1 MPNILDK
8 LSINL
13 PERQRHTKHESY
25 DELVPTN
32 ETQRFV
38 KTNNQTLREITN
50 DIEFIRTS
58 CNALVSH
65 LGDPLSKQFAQEH
78 TNLLSRLAQAEEK
91 LFENISNAL
100 HHLSQVTSL
109 VQELPSNV
117 SGPTIVSQLLNQ
129 LQTLHTSLTRA
140 IQEYPEFAQQ
150 DYTSGKR
157 ETGRLSDNSRNVSFF
172 KDRLI
177 RDQTDIQE
185 KLKNAVLL
193 LEKKHASETMSQL
206 EKEIERNQ
214 ELQEKIEAKNLII
227 HRLHLIFNEGIE
239 RANSSLDQLI
249 KLADSTDAHRLV
261 SYVVNEINMMRNKFK
276 ETIGMNKDTTLELKS
291 VLRTLGHEIDNQK
304 DNWERT
310 LRGLKDVSENKADQ
324 LLREIDIERDAHR
337 RELSNLNQIIEEKD
351 RQLYQ
356 KDERYEELLARFK
369 SVEKDCLDLV
379 GQVERFKEKIA
390 QDERIRNELEF
401 NLNKLKDENHSL
413 VQQLNELSQ
422 TRIQDIEFLESQ
434 IDHFKNENTELR
446 DIKDRTENAL
456 RRTNENI
463 DRMKL
468 EYFSEINALKEHN
481 AHLVSRNQH
490 LTSEV
495 EKKNAEISKLN
506 QMLDSLQN
514 FSNRQLETIKIK
526 DEKLGEMVDKKREYE
541 LILQD
546 LERQL
551 QEANLKNQKNLDLLS
566 TNSYETSRLREEVTR
581 LTEKN
586 DELLRELEELKRVNH
601 ELRVQN
607 TNLIGSTQNLTE
619 DRTFMEDRM
628 NKMNEIL
635 NITKNE
641 VKNCREIIE
650 KKNRELELRQREI
663 EYINP
668 KMNKFLGNLK
678 L

>member
-206 EKEIERNQ
+206 EKEIEKKQAEIWKQDTEDYFAHEKAKFDKIKEINIQQAEFLKKQMEEDKKKKYRKMNAQ
-214 ELQEKIEAKNLII
+214 ELL
-227 HRLHLIFNEGIE
+227 
-239 RANSSLDQLI
+239 
-249 KLADSTDAHRLV
+249 
-261 SYVVNEINMMRNKFK
+261 
-276 ETIGMNKDTTLELKS
+276 
-291 VLRTLGHEIDNQK
+291 
-304 DNWERT
+304 
-310 LRGLKDVSENKADQ
+310 
-324 LLREIDIERDAHR
+324 
-337 RELSNLNQIIEEKD
+337 
-351 RQLYQ
+351 
-356 KDERYEELLARFK
+356 
-369 SVEKDCLDLV
+369 
-379 GQVERFKEKIA
+379 
-390 QDERIRNELEF
+390 
-401 NLNKLKDENHSL
+401 LNK
-413 VQQLNELSQ
+413 Q
-422 TRIQDIEFLESQ
+422 R
-434 IDHFKNENTELR
+434 
-446 DIKDRTENAL
+446 
-456 RRTNENI
+456 
-463 DRMKL
+463 
-468 EYFSEINALKEHN
+468 LKEI
-481 AHLVSRNQH
+481 A
-490 LTSEV
+490 
-495 EKKNAEISKLN
+495 EKTGAESFQK
-506 QMLDSLQN
+506 SLITVGH
-514 FSNRQLETIKIK
+514 S
-526 DEKLGEMVDKKREYE
+526 
-541 LILQD
+541 
-546 LERQL
+546 
-551 QEANLKNQKNLDLLS
+551 
-566 TNSYETSRLREEVTR
+566 
-581 LTEKN
+581 
-586 DELLRELEELKRVNH
+586 
-601 ELRVQN
+601 
-607 TNLIGSTQNLTE
+607 IGH
-619 DRTFMEDRM
+619 
-628 NKMNEIL
+628 
-635 NITKNE
+635 
-641 VKNCREIIE
+641 
-650 KKNRELELRQREI
+650 
-663 EYINP
+663 
-668 KMNKFLGNLK
+668 
-678 L
+678 